1 MLNRIGNLASKELIQ
16 LTRDLLM
23 LVLIIVGPTLQL
35 ALVARATTQGFHHL
49 PVVVVDQDR
58 SALSRDLITAFNN
71 TEEIEVVAQLD
82 SPTEL
87 DRWLAQN
94 DAVAAVTFPPGLE
107 ADLVAGRPQVQIIV
121 DGSRS
126 AAANYA
132 LGAAQ
137 GAINVVAA
145 RQIAAAQRTAAQSRN
160 LAVIVVDSQVRYNP
174 TFNVSFFVISA
185 QLGFIVYQV
194 ALIVASL
201 GLTRERELGT
211 LEQLLVT
218 PMRRIELII
227 GKSVPALVVA
237 AINFVITFVIV
248 TQVFHLPMSGS
259 FPLLFGL
266 SLLFIVAEIGWGL
279 MISAISH
286 NQQQAVLF
294 VFVLAMMDVAF
305 SGYTVPV
312 ERLPQAMQI
321 ISQFFPLQHY
331 LQIIRGVM
339 LKGSDLASLWPQA
352 LALIGLAVLSGGI
365 ALVALQRRLD

>member
-23 LVLIIVGPTLQL
+23 LALIIVGPTLQL

-49 PVVVVDQDR
+49 PVVVIDQDR
-58 SALSRDLITAFNN
+58 SALSRELITAFSN
-71 TEEIEVVAQLD
+71 TEEIAVVAQLD
-82 SPTEL
+82 SPALL

-94 DAVAAVTFPPGLE
+94 DAVAAVTLPLGLE
-107 ADLVAGRPQVQIIV
+107 ADLATGRPQMQIIV
-121 DGSRS
+121 DGSQS
-126 AAANYA
+126 AAASYA

-137 GAINVVAA
+137 GAIYAVVARHTVA
-145 RQIAAAQRTAAQSRN
+145 PSRN
-160 LAVIVVDSQVRYNP
+160 LAVIIVDSQVRYNP

-194 ALIVASL
+194 ALIIASL

-237 AINFVITFVIV
+237 AANFVITFVIV
-248 TQVFHLPMSGS
+248 TQVFNLPMSGS

-312 ERLPQAMQI
+312 ERLPLAMQI

-339 LKGSDLASLWPQA
+339 LKGSDLAILWPQA
-352 LALIGLAVLSGGI
+352 LALIGLAILSGGI
-365 ALVALQRRLD
+365 ALIALRRRLD

>member
-1 MLNRIGNLASKELIQ
+1 MFNRIGNLASKELIQ
-16 LTRDLLM
+16 LTRDVLM

-49 PVVVVDQDR
+49 PVVVIDQDR
-58 SALSRDLITAFNN
+58 SQLSRELITALGN
-71 TEEIEVVAQLD
+71 TEEIAVVVQLD
-82 SPTEL
+82 SPAQL

-94 DAVAAVTFPPGLE
+94 DAVAAVTLPPGLE
-107 ADLVAGRPQVQIIV
+107 ADLATGRPQVQIIV
-121 DGSRS
+121 DGSQS
-126 AAANYA
+126 AAASYA

-137 GAINVVAA
+137 GAINAVVARRA
-145 RQIAAAQRTAAQSRN
+145 AAQSRN
-160 LAVIVVDSQVRYNP
+160 LAVIIVDSQVRYNP

-194 ALIVASL
+194 ALIIASL

-227 GKSVPALVVA
+227 GKSIPALVVA
-237 AINFVITFVIV
+237 TINFVITFAIV

-259 FPLLFGL
+259 FPLLLGL

-294 VFVLAMMDVAF
+294 VFVLAMMDVSF
-305 SGYTVPV
+305 SGYTVPI
-312 ERLPQAMQI
+312 ERLPQAMQVV
-321 ISQFFPLQHY
+321 SQFFPLQHY

-339 LKGSDLASLWPQA
+339 LKGSDLAILWPQA
-352 LALIGLAVLSGGI
+352 LALIGLAILSGGI

>member
-1 MLNRIGNLASKELIQ
+1 MFSRIGNLASKELIQ

-49 PVVVVDQDR
+49 PVVVIDQDR
-58 SALSRDLITAFNN
+58 SALSRELIAAFGN
-71 TEEIEVVAQLD
+71 TDEIEVVAQLD

-87 DRWLAQN
+87 DRWLAEN
-94 DAVAAVTFPPGLE
+94 DAVAAVTLPPGLE
-107 ADLVAGRPQVQIIV
+107 ADLAVGQPQVQILV

-126 AAANYA
+126 AAASYA

-137 GAINVVAA
+137 GAISVVAA
-145 RQIAAAQRTAAQSRN
+145 RHTASPGRN
-160 LAVIVVDSQVRYNP
+160 LAVIVVDSHVRYNP

-227 GKSVPALVVA
+227 GKAVPALVVA
-237 AINFVITFVIV
+237 AINFVITFAIV
-248 TQVFHLPMSGS
+248 TRVFNLPMNGS

-305 SGYTVPV
+305 SGYMVAV
-312 ERLPQAMQI
+312 ERLPQLMQI

-331 LQIIRGVM
+331 LQIIRGIM
-339 LKGSDLASLWPQA
+339 LKGSDLTVLWPQA
-352 LALIGLAVLSGGI
+352 LALIGLAVLGGGI

>member
-1 MLNRIGNLASKELIQ
+1 
-16 LTRDLLM
+16 
-23 LVLIIVGPTLQL
+23 
-35 ALVARATTQGFHHL
+35 
-49 PVVVVDQDR
+49 
-58 SALSRDLITAFNN
+58 LITAFGS
-71 TEEIEVVAQLD
+71 TDEIEVVAQLD

-87 DRWLAQN
+87 DRWLAEN
-94 DAVAAVTFPPGLE
+94 DAVAAVTLPPGLE
-107 ADLVAGRPQVQIIV
+107 ADLVVGQPQVQILV

-126 AAANYA
+126 AAASYA

-137 GAINVVAA
+137 GAINAIVA
-145 RQIAAAQRTAAQSRN
+145 RQIAAARHTAEQGRN
-160 LAVIVVDSQVRYNP
+160 FAMIVVDSQVRYNP
-174 TFNVSFFVISA
+174 TFNISFFVISA

-237 AINFVITFVIV
+237 AINFVITFAIV
-248 TQVFHLPMSGS
+248 TRVFNLPMNGS

-305 SGYTVPV
+305 SGYMVAV
-312 ERLPQAMQI
+312 ERLPQLMQV

-331 LQIIRGVM
+331 LQIIRGIM
-339 LKGSDLASLWPQA
+339 LKGSDLTVLWPQA
-352 LALIGLAVLSGGI
+352 LALIGLAVLGGGI

>member
-1 MLNRIGNLASKELIQ
+1 MFSRIGNLASKELIQ

-58 SALSRDLITAFNN
+58 SALSRELITAFGN
-71 TEEIEVVAQLD
+71 TDEIEVVAQLD

-87 DRWLAQN
+87 DRWLAEN
-94 DAVAAVTFPPGLE
+94 DAVAAVTLPPGLE
-107 ADLVAGRPQVQIIV
+107 ADLVTGQPQMQIIV

-137 GAINVVAA
+137 GAINAVVA
-145 RQIAAAQRTAAQSRN
+145 RYMAAAQHTAQGRN
-160 LAVIVVDSQVRYNP
+160 LAVIVVDSHVRYNP
-174 TFNVSFFVISA
+174 TFNISYFVISA

-227 GKSVPALVVA
+227 GKAVPALVVA

-248 TQVFHLPMSGS
+248 TRVFNLPMNGS

-279 MISAISH
+279 MISAMSH

-305 SGYTVPV
+305 SGYMVAV
-312 ERLPQAMQI
+312 ERLPQLMQI

-331 LQIIRGVM
+331 LQIVRGIM
-339 LKGSDLASLWPQA
+339 LKGSDLTVLWLQA
-352 LALIGLAVLSGGI
+352 LALIGLAVLGGGI

>member
-1 MLNRIGNLASKELIQ
+1 MFSRIGNLASKELIQ

-58 SALSRDLITAFNN
+58 SALSRELITAFGN
-71 TEEIEVVAQLD
+71 TDEIEVVAQLD

-87 DRWLAQN
+87 DRWLAEN
-94 DAVAAVTFPPGLE
+94 DAVAAVTLPPGLE
-107 ADLVAGRPQVQIIV
+107 ADLVTGQPQMQIIV

-137 GAINVVAA
+137 GAINAVVA
-145 RQIAAAQRTAAQSRN
+145 RRSAQGRN
-160 LAVIVVDSQVRYNP
+160 LAVIVVDSHVRYNP
-174 TFNVSFFVISA
+174 TFNISYFVISA

-218 PMRRIELII
+218 PMRRVELII
-227 GKSVPALVVA
+227 GKAVPALVVA

-248 TQVFHLPMSGS
+248 TRVFNLPMNGS

-279 MISAISH
+279 MISAMSH

-305 SGYTVPV
+305 SGYMVAV
-312 ERLPQAMQI
+312 ERLPQLMQI

-331 LQIIRGVM
+331 LQIIRGIM
-339 LKGSDLASLWPQA
+339 LKGSDLTVLWPQA
-352 LALIGLAVLSGGI
+352 LALIGLAVLGGGI

>member
-1 MLNRIGNLASKELIQ
+1 MLNRIGNLATKELIQ
-16 LTRDLLM
+16 LTRDFLM
-23 LVLIIVGPTLQL
+23 LVLIIAGPTLQL

-49 PVVVVDQDR
+49 PVVVIDQDH
-58 SALSRDLITAFNN
+58 SALSRELITAFNN
-71 TEEIEVVAQLD
+71 TEEIEVTAQLD
-82 SPTEL
+82 SPDQL

-107 ADLVAGRPQVQIIV
+107 ADLATGRPQVQIIV

-137 GAINVVAA
+137 GAINAVAV
-145 RQIAAAQRTAAQSRN
+145 RHMAAPSRN
-160 LAVIVVDSQVRYNP
+160 LALIVVDSQVRYNP
-174 TFNVSFFVISA
+174 TFDISFFVISA

-218 PMRRIELII
+218 PMRRIELIV
-227 GKSVPALVVA
+227 GKSIPAVVVA
-237 AINFVITFVIV
+237 AINFVIMFAIV
-248 TQVFHLPMSGS
+248 TEIFHLPMSGS
-259 FPLLFGL
+259 FSILFGL

-279 MISAISH
+279 VISAISH

-294 VFVLAMMDVAF
+294 VFVLAMVDISF
-305 SGYTVPV
+305 SGYMVPI
-312 ERLPQAMQI
+312 ERLPPVMQVV
-321 ISQFFPLQHY
+321 SQFFPLQHY

-339 LKGSDLASLWPQA
+339 LKGSDLTILWPQA
-352 LALIGLAVLSGGI
+352 LALIGLAVLSGSI
-365 ALVALQRRLD
+365 AVVALRSRLD

>member
-1 MLNRIGNLASKELIQ
+1 MFSRIGNLATKELIQ
-16 LTRDLLM
+16 LTRDVLM
-23 LVLIIVGPTLQL
+23 LVLIIAGPTLQL

-58 SALSRDLITAFNN
+58 SALSREVITAFGN
-71 TEEIEVVAQLD
+71 TEEIVVVAQVA
-82 SPTEL
+82 SPAEL
-87 DRWLAQN
+87 DRWLAEN

-107 ADLVAGRPQVQIIV
+107 ADLINGQPQVQIIV

-126 AAANYA
+126 AAASYA

-137 GAINVVAA
+137 GAINAVVE
-145 RQIAAAQRTAAQSRN
+145 RHSAAAGRS
-160 LAVIVVDSQVRYNP
+160 LALMVVSSQVRFNP
-174 TFNVSFFVISA
+174 TFNVSYFVISA

-194 ALIVASL
+194 ALIIASL

-218 PMRRIELII
+218 PMQRVELII
-227 GKSVPALVVA
+227 GKAMPALVVA
-237 AINFVITFVIV
+237 AINFIIMFVIV
-248 TQVFHLPMSGS
+248 TQAFHLPMSGS
-259 FPLLFGL
+259 FSLLFGL

-279 MISAISH
+279 VISAISH

-305 SGYTVPV
+305 SGYMVAV
-312 ERLPQAMQI
+312 ERLPALMQL

-331 LQIIRGVM
+331 LQIVRGIM
-339 LKGSDLASLWPQA
+339 LKGSDLAVLWPQA

-365 ALVALQRRLD
+365 AIVALQRRLD

>member
-1 MLNRIGNLASKELIQ
+1 M
-16 LTRDLLM
+16 
-23 LVLIIVGPTLQL
+23 
-35 ALVARATTQGFHHL
+35 
-49 PVVVVDQDR
+49 
-58 SALSRDLITAFNN
+58 
-71 TEEIEVVAQLD
+71 
-82 SPTEL
+82 
-87 DRWLAQN
+87 
-94 DAVAAVTFPPGLE
+94 
-107 ADLVAGRPQVQIIV
+107 
-121 DGSRS
+121 
-126 AAANYA
+126 
-132 LGAAQ
+132 
-137 GAINVVAA
+137 
-145 RQIAAAQRTAAQSRN
+145 
-160 LAVIVVDSQVRYNP
+160 IVVDSQVRYNP

-339 LKGSDLASLWPQA
+339 LKGSDLTILWPQA
-352 LALIGLAVLSGGI
+352 LALIGLAILSGSLALI
-365 ALVALQRRLD
+365 ALRRRLD

>member
-1 MLNRIGNLASKELIQ
+1 MVNRIGNLATKELIQ

-58 SALSRDLITAFNN
+58 SALSRELITAFGN
-71 TEEIEVVAQLD
+71 TDEIEIVAQLG

-87 DRWLAQN
+87 DRWLAEN
-94 DAVAAVTFPPGLE
+94 DAVAAVTLPPGLE
-107 ADLVAGRPQVQIIV
+107 ADLATGQPQVQILV

-126 AAANYA
+126 AAAGYA

-137 GAINVVAA
+137 GAINVVVA
-145 RQIAAAQRTAAQSRN
+145 RHTALAGRN
-160 LAVIVVDSQVRYNP
+160 PAVIVVDSQVRFNP

-194 ALIVASL
+194 ALIIASL

-237 AINFVITFVIV
+237 AINFVIIFVIV
-248 TQVFHLPMSGS
+248 TRVFNLPMNGS

-279 MISAISH
+279 MISAMSH
-286 NQQQAVLF
+286 NQQQAVLL

-305 SGYTVPV
+305 SGYMVAV
-312 ERLPQAMQI
+312 ERLPQLMQI

-331 LQIIRGVM
+331 LQIVRGIM
-339 LKGSDLASLWPQA
+339 LKGSDLTVLWPQA
-352 LALIGLAVLSGGI
+352 LALIGLAVLGGGI

>member
-1 MLNRIGNLASKELIQ
+1 VI
-16 LTRDLLM
+16 
-23 LVLIIVGPTLQL
+23 
-35 ALVARATTQGFHHL
+35 
-49 PVVVVDQDR
+49 DQDR
-58 SALSRDLITAFNN
+58 SALSRELITAFGN
-71 TEEIEVVAQLD
+71 TEEIAVAAQLD
-82 SPTEL
+82 SPAQL

-94 DAVAAVTFPPGLE
+94 DAVAAITLPARLE
-107 ADLVAGRPQVQIIV
+107 ADLAAGRPQVQIIV
-121 DGSRS
+121 DGSQS
-126 AAANYA
+126 AAASYA

-137 GAINVVAA
+137 GAINAVVA
-145 RQIAAAQRTAAQSRN
+145 RRTAAPSRN
-160 LAVIVVDSQVRYNP
+160 LAVIAVDSQVRYNP
-174 TFNVSFFVISA
+174 TFDVSFFVISA

-194 ALIVASL
+194 ALIIASL

-218 PMRRIELII
+218 PMRRIELIV

-237 AINFVITFVIV
+237 AINFVITFAIV

-279 MISAISH
+279 VISAISH

-294 VFVLAMMDVAF
+294 VFVLAMMDVSF
-305 SGYTVPV
+305 SGYTVPI

-331 LQIIRGVM
+331 FQIIRGVM
-339 LKGSDLASLWPQA
+339 LRGADLTILWPQA
-352 LALIGLAVLSGGI
+352 LALIGLAILSGGI
-365 ALVALQRRLD
+365 ALIALRRRLD